1 MVLVSGVGAGKAE
14 IVLGGSQEIERSFM
28 FSYGYYAVNCSHWRN
43 PRHNNIVINA
53 CRSSC
58 ILIEGEC
65 EEENDA
71 NVFEQ

>member
-1 MVLVSGVGAGKAE
+1 MGAGKAWSGV
-14 IVLGGSQEIERSFM
+14 IGERVT
-28 FSYGYYAVNCSHWRN
+28 YDRYYAVNCSHWRN

-53 CRSSC
+53 CRCSC

-65 EEENDA
+65 EEENDGGVESTKLA